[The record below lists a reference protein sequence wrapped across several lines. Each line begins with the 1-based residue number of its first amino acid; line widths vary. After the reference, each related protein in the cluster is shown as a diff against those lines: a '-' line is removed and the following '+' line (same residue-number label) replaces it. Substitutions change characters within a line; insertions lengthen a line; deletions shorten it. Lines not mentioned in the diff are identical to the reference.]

1 MVPASDIP
9 VIENVSK
16 EMFDAEIR
24 PAIKPVIMRGL
35 VKGWACVE
43 KAQQGGPAALFE
55 YLSDFDNGQFQDTL
69 IGPPE
74 IQGRFAYSDDLLS
87 QNFTTERQTVSQAF
101 KDLLEKSA
109 DGKARFIQSLYAQS
123 YIPGF
128 SEGHRLPLLE
138 TTVQPRL
145 WIGNQTTVQT
155 HFDLS
160 ENIACVVLGTRSF
173 TLFPPEQ
180 FHNLY
185 PGPLESAPGRIPVSL
200 TSLDNPDFEKHP
212 GFEDALTHRVTGTLE
227 PGDAIY
233 MPAGW
238 WHHVR
243 ANAPLNMLVNYWW
256 SEKPAQV
263 KNPYTA
269 LIHGMLAYQNL
280 SEGERNLWRH
290 MFDYFVFQKHGE
302 PMSYLDPSKRGF
314 LGGVPPEHRN
324 STIYDVLTALAGE
337 VGLPPPPRPP
347 KK

>member
-1 MVPASDIP
+1 MVRASDIP
-9 VIENVSK
+9 ILENVSK
-16 EMFDAEIR
+16 EMFESEIR

-35 VKGWACVE
+35 VKDWPSVK
-43 KAQQGGPAALFE
+43 KATEGGAAALFN
-55 YLSDFDNGQFQDTL
+55 YLSGFDNGQPQETL
-69 IGPPE
+69 IGASE
-74 IQGRFAYSDDLLS
+74 IEGRFTYSDDLMS
-87 QNFTTERQTVSQAF
+87 QNFTTERQTVSQVF

-109 DGKARFIQSLYAQS
+109 DGKARFIQSTYADNH
-123 YIPGF
+123 IPNF
-128 SEGHRLPLLE
+128 VSAHQLPLLD
-138 TTVQPRL
+138 VAIRPRL
-145 WIGNQTTVQT
+145 WIGNKTTAQT

-212 GFEDALTHRVTGTLE
+212 GFQEALKHRLTGTLE

-233 MPAGW
+233 MPPGW

-256 SEKPAQV
+256 TGKDAHV
-263 KNPYTA
+263 KNPYAA
-269 LIHGMLAYQNL
+269 LIHGLLAFRDL
-280 SEGERNLWRH
+280 SEAERNVWRH

-302 PMSYLDPSKRGF
+302 PMSYLDPSQRGF
-314 LGGVPPEHRN
+314 LGGVPPQHREG
-324 STIYDVLTALAGE
+324 TIYDVLSALAGE
-337 VGLPPPPRPP
+337 VGLPPPPRP
-347 KK
+347 KRK